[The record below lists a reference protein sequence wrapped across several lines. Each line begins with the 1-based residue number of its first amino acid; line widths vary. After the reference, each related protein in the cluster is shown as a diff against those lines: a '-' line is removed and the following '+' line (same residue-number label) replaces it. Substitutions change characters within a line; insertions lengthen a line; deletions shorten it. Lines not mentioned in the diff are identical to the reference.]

1 MFVEVL
7 VEIKAKKVDK
17 TFTYSVPNDL
27 KNKIHVGKR
36 VLVPFGK
43 QKIEGFVLNII
54 ENKSFDYEIKDIIEI
69 IDEKPVLN
77 KELLKLGQYIKE
89 KTLCNLITAYQ
100 TMLPVAL
107 KAKHK
112 IKINKKYVSY
122 LCLNMDYNEAINLV
136 NNDNQKEIINKLK
149 DNEILKSELKN
160 ISISSINTLIKKGII
175 KEIEKEE
182 YRLKQNINK
191 SLKIPKL
198 TEEQKYSVNKINNLY
213 TKPIL
218 LHGVTGSGKTEV
230 YMRVIES
237 NLKDNKTAIVLVPEI
252 SLTPQLV
259 SIFKSRFKD
268 NVAILHSGLSNG
280 EKYDEWRRIEE
291 KQVSIVIGAR
301 SAIFAPLDNIGV
313 IIIDEEHSENYKQ
326 ENNPRYN
333 AIDIASFRAK
343 YHNAKLI
350 LGSATPSIESYTK
363 AKIGIYELLEMKNR
377 VNNNLPK
384 VTLVDMKEEYK
395 KGNKIISEELK
406 NKMIKAI
413 NNDEQIMLLLNR
425 RGYSTTT
432 TCKKCGFTLKCPNCD
447 IPLVYHKSS
456 NYSRCHYCGYAI
468 KKIDKCL
475 ECGSLDIN
483 DYGMGTEKL
492 EQYIKENIKNA
503 KVVRMDV
510 DTTSTKGSHEKIINQ
525 FENKEFNVLIGTQM
539 ISKGLDFPYVSVV
552 GVINADQTLNIPD
565 FRSGERTFELL
576 NQVAGRAGRSN
587 IKGEVVIQGF
597 NIDHYSIV
605 CASNHDYQ
613 TFYNLELNIRKKLG
627 YSPYFN
633 LCLIKLSGKNLD
645 EILKEGEKIVS
656 HLKNKN
662 LFNTKILGPSVSNI
676 PKINNTY
683 NAQIVIK
690 YKNTDTLRQELTFII
705 NYYKNNKI
713 KVECDLNPIRM

>member
-1 MFVEVL
+1 
-7 VEIKAKKVDK
+7 
-17 TFTYSVPNDL
+17 
-27 KNKIHVGKR
+27 
-36 VLVPFGK
+36 
-43 QKIEGFVLNII
+43 
-54 ENKSFDYEIKDIIEI
+54 
-69 IDEKPVLN
+69 
-77 KELLKLGQYIKE
+77 
-89 KTLCNLITAYQ
+89 
-100 TMLPVAL
+100 
-107 KAKHK
+107 
-112 IKINKKYVSY
+112 
-122 LCLNMDYNEAINLV
+122 
-136 NNDNQKEIINKLK
+136 
-149 DNEILKSELKN
+149 
-160 ISISSINTLIKKGII
+160 
-175 KEIEKEE
+175 
-182 YRLKQNINK
+182 
-191 SLKIPKL
+191 
-198 TEEQKYSVNKINNLY
+198 
-213 TKPIL
+213 
-218 LHGVTGSGKTEV
+218 
-230 YMRVIES
+230 MRVIES

-268 NVAILHSGLSNG
+268 NVAIVHSGLSNG

-333 AIDIASFRAK
+333 AIDIANFRAK

-413 NNDEQIMLLLNR
+413 NNNEQIMLLLNR

-552 GVINADQTLNIPD
+552 GVINADQTRNIPD
-565 FRSGERTFELL
+565 FRSSERTFELL

-656 HLKNKN
+656 HLKSKN

-676 PKINNTY
+676 PKINNIY

>member
-7 VEIKAKKVDK
+7 VEIKTKRVDK

-27 KNKIHVGKR
+27 KNKIQIGKR

-43 QKIEGFVLNII
+43 QKIEGFILNII
-54 ENKSFDYEIKDIIEI
+54 ENKNFDYEIKNIIEI

-77 KELLKLGQYIKE
+77 RELLKLGQYIKE

-107 KAKHK
+107 RAKHK

-122 LCLNMDYNEAINLV
+122 LYLNMDYNEAINLV

-191 SLKIPKL
+191 LLKIPKL
-198 TEEQKYSVNKINNLY
+198 TEEQEYSVNKINNLY

-333 AIDIASFRAK
+333 AIDIANFRAK

-413 NNDEQIMLLLNR
+413 NNNEQIMLLLNR

-565 FRSGERTFELL
+565 FRSSERTFELL

-587 IKGEVVIQGF
+587 IKGKVVIQGF

-656 HLKNKN
+656 HLKSKN

-676 PKINNTY
+676 PKINNIY

>member
-7 VEIKAKKVDK
+7 VEIKTKRVDK

-27 KNKIHVGKR
+27 KNKIQIGKR

-43 QKIEGFVLNII
+43 QKIEGFILNII
-54 ENKSFDYEIKDIIEI
+54 ENKNFDYEIKNIIEI

-77 KELLKLGQYIKE
+77 RELLKLGQYIKE

-107 KAKHK
+107 RAKHK

-122 LCLNMDYNEAINLV
+122 LYLNMDYNEAINLV

-191 SLKIPKL
+191 LLKIPKL
-198 TEEQKYSVNKINNLY
+198 TEEQEYSVNKINNLY

-333 AIDIASFRAK
+333 AIDIANFRAK

-413 NNDEQIMLLLNR
+413 NNNEQIMLLLNR

-565 FRSGERTFELL
+565 FRSSERTFELL

-656 HLKNKN
+656 HLKSKN

-676 PKINNTY
+676 PKINNIY